1 MRSRVRS
8 WQIPLLLS
16 LLVSPF
22 SAASAKEKPKTEE
35 AKEGKE
41 GKEGAKESAATLEA
55 ESLEPS
61 DHYVSRWIPMPAFA
75 ATEVLTQAQSQIGV
89 KPGRAQVILFLASW
103 CEPCQQLMG
112 DYIRLQK
119 KYARLNTDFIYVFAH
134 DTKDDAEGFMKEY
147 GMKQGYL
154 ANHEVLKAFHNPEL
168 PSIYVADRHG
178 WLATRMV
185 KATNKDVDAL
195 ADFLKPITAY

>member
-1 MRSRVRS
+1 MRS
-8 WQIPLLLS
+8 WTLPLVA
-16 LLVSPF
+16 LLVSVG
-22 SAASAKEKPKTEE
+22 ASLARASEKPAAKPE
-35 AKEGKE
+35 AKDGKE
-41 GKEGAKESAATLEA
+41 AAAPTPDAEA
-55 ESLEPS
+55 LEPS
-61 DHYVSRWIPMPAFA
+61 DHYVHRWIPMPPFSAS
-75 ATEVLTQAQSQIGV
+75 EVLTQEATQVAV

-103 CEPCQQLMG
+103 CEPCQALMG

-147 GMKQGYL
+147 GMKQGFL

-168 PSIYVADRHG
+168 PTIYVADRHG

-185 KATNKDVDAL
+185 KATNKEVQDL
-195 ADFLKPITAY
+195 AEFLKPITAY